1 MSKAQFE
8 QLQLLK
14 DFYLNELFPFVDS
27 RPDLLALEPNIAQCI
42 DFRRTM
48 VIPVIDSLQELDPEE
63 DTDLWCKTNAFVR
76 FVLHR
81 FLDLN
86 AYQEHWQRRAT
97 NGFRESFERGVIQTL
112 FSTIEQNE
120 KRILQSYRG
129 SIGVWFIYNYTSN
142 KYLNMINVL
151 LSECMKTL
159 LESSSRHPNLTDY
172 ANVKFTLEVHYDR
185 FVKDLPKLIKTENE
199 VSLEKIERT
208 FSTAL
213 AAANQLETL
222 QLPEYQR
229 IDLLTFYKT
238 NNGFIETKHHN

>member
-27 RPDLLALEPNIAQCI
+27 RPDLLALEPNIAHCI

-48 VIPVIDSLQELDPEE
+48 VIPVIDSLQIDLEE
-63 DTDLWCKTNAFVR
+63 DTELWCKTNAFVK
-76 FVLHR
+76 FTLNR
-81 FLDLN
+81 FLDLTS
-86 AYQEHWQRRAT
+86 YQEHWQRRTT
-97 NGFRESFERGVIQTL
+97 NGFRESFDQGVIQTL

-120 KRILQSYRG
+120 KTILQSYRG
-129 SIGVWFIYNYTSN
+129 AIGVWFIYNHTSN
-142 KYLNMINVL
+142 KYLNKINVV

-159 LESSSRHPNLTDY
+159 LESSSRHPDLTDY
-172 ANVKFTLEVHYDR
+172 ADVKFRLEVYYDR
-185 FVKDLPKLIKTENE
+185 FVKELPNLIKTENE
-199 VSLEKIERT
+199 ASLEKIERA

-213 AAANQLETL
+213 AAARQLETL

-229 IDLLTFYKT
+229 IDLLRFYIT
-238 NNGFIETKHHN
+238 VI